1 MSVEEKLVGE
11 TVRRTGFRPII
22 RDFKTDINTKEAVR
36 EELVR
41 NYVPVV
47 LQHIR
52 DHGCSGLKCKRCP
65 LNNVC
70 DRNAKNSRDLAA
82 QVIAYAASKN
92 AVKGV

>member
-1 MSVEEKLVGE
+1 MSVEEKLMRE
-11 TVRRTGFRPII
+11 TVKKTGVAIPRRSG
-22 RDFKTDINTKEAVR
+22 KTNTVVNMAK

-65 LNNVC
+65 LNLVC
-70 DRNAKNSRDLAA
+70 DKNASKSKELAN
-82 QVIAYAASKN
+82 QMIAYANTQRLKN
-92 AVKGV
+92 GV

>member
-1 MSVEEKLVGE
+1 MSVEEKLVRE
-11 TVRRTGFRPII
+11 TVKRTGVVIPRRTG
-22 RDFKTDINTKEAVR
+22 KTNTAVNMAK

-70 DRNAKNSRDLAA
+70 DKNAGKSKELAA
-82 QVIAYAASKN
+82 QVIAYAASEN
-92 AVKGV
+92 ALKDV

>member
-1 MSVEEKLVGE
+1 MSVEEKLVKE
-11 TVRRTGFRPII
+11 TVKRTGVSIPR
-22 RDFKTDINTKEAVR
+22 RSGKSNTAVTMAK

-70 DRNAKNSRDLAA
+70 DRNAKNSKDLAA

-92 AVKGV
+92 AVKSV

>member
-1 MSVEEKLVGE
+1 MSVEKKLVRE
-11 TVRRTGFRPII
+11 TVKRTSIPRGSGKSNIAATMA
-22 RDFKTDINTKEAVR
+22 K

-70 DRNAKNSRDLAA
+70 DKNAGKSKELAA

-92 AVKGV
+92 AIKGV

>member
-1 MSVEEKLVGE
+1 MSVEEKLVRE
-11 TVRRTGFRPII
+11 TVKRTGVSIPRGMG
-22 RDFKTDINTKEAVR
+22 KTNTAVVMAKE
-36 EELVR
+36 EFVR

-70 DRNAKNSRDLAA
+70 DRNAKNSKTLAA
-82 QVIAYAASKN
+82 QVIAYAASEN
-92 AVKGV
+92 AIRGV

>member
-1 MSVEEKLVGE
+1 MSVESNIMEKTMG
-11 TVRRTGFRPII
+11 I
-22 RDFKTDINTKEAVR
+22 TDGAILHSYKK
-36 EELVR
+36 EELLR

-65 LNNVC
+65 LNNIC

-82 QVIAYAASKN
+82 QMIAYAASEN
-92 AVKGV
+92 AIKGV

>member
-1 MSVEEKLVGE
+1 MSVEEKLVRE
-11 TVRRTGFRPII
+11 TVKRTGVSIPR
-22 RDFKTDINTKEAVR
+22 RSGKTNTAVTMAK

-70 DRNAKNSRDLAA
+70 DRNAQNSKTLAA
-82 QVIAYAASKN
+82 QVIAYAASEN
-92 AVKGV
+92 AIRGV